1 LWLGLVEV
9 GGLAMGSVQVNT
21 SGSRWDLALSL
32 EQAGLQVDDVVA
44 QLVVFR
50 LEGLVQLA
58 QLLEF
63 LDLVLELLD
72 VLFFALTEGALAGL
86 A

>member
-1 LWLGLVEV
+1 
-9 GGLAMGSVQVNT
+9 
-21 SGSRWDLALSL
+21 
-32 EQAGLQVDDVVA
+32 LQVDDVVA
-44 QLVVFR
+44 QLVVLS

-58 QLLEF
+58 QLLEL

-72 VLFFALTEGALAGL
+72 VLLFALTEGALAGS